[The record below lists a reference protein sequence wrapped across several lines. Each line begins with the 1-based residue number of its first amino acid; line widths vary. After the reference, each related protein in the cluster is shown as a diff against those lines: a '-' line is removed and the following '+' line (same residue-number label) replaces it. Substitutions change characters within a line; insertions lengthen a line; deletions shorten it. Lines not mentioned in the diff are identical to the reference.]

1 MICYTARKARSEL
14 LGLAFLLKK
23 VLHLVCYGLSL
34 IMIRTRG
41 RFQHAAV
48 FRDSPRT
55 VQKTVIAGS
64 IEAAV
69 QYRRRF
75 PPPVPGRGV
84 WVVTAPPSIECRERR
99 RPGQYEEIGQR
110 LGIEAEAAGRRRRRF
125 PAWPGCL
132 LDPSWRRQKQNE

>member
-41 RFQHAAV
+41 RFQYAAV

-75 PPPVPGRGV
+75 PSPVEV
-84 WVVTAPPSIECRERR
+84 FWSS
-99 RPGQYEEIGQR
+99 
-110 LGIEAEAAGRRRRRF
+110 RRRRLSSVER
-125 PAWPGCL
+125 AVCAG
-132 LDPSWRRQKQNE
+132 S